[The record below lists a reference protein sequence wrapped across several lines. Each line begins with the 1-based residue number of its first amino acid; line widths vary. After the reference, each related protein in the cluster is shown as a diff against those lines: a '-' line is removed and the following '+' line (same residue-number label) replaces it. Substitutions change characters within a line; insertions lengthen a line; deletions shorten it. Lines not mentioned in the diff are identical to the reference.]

1 MSFEI
6 IPNWHPIFVH
16 FSIALLS
23 ISTVLLIVGK
33 IAPQKFLWKNTA
45 LIVSKWNLFIGA
57 AISILTVL
65 AGWYAYGTVN
75 HDEPSHLAMT
85 SHMKWA
91 LSTFALFVVVA
102 TWSFIS
108 RKKETGIFLTA
119 FQVIATLS
127 LLITGF
133 KGGELVYRHGLGV
146 LSLPEAEANEGHE
159 HHHDHGSHEHKKDG
173 DSLNKDAVT
182 TNKASEEKT
191 KVTKKVS
198 KKPKAQNKDSAINN
212 EAEKESEHHHDHGDH
227 SHE

>member
-23 ISTVLLIVGK
+23 ISTALLIVGK
-33 IAPQKFLWKNTA
+33 FAPQKFLWKNTA

-102 TWSFIS
+102 TWSFFS

-119 FQVIATLS
+119 FQIIATLS
-127 LLITGF
+127 LLVTGF

-159 HHHDHGSHEHKKDG
+159 HQHDHGSHEHKKDV
-173 DSLNKDAVT
+173 DSVNKDAVT
-182 TNKASEEKT
+182 TNKANDEKA
-191 KVTKKVS
+191 KVTKKVN
-198 KKPKAQNKDSAINN
+198 KKPKTQNKDSAVNS
-212 EAEKESEHHHDHGDH
+212 EAEEEPAHNHNHGDRD
-227 SHE
+227 HE